1 MCVLKHSLANNNL
14 YIDFYSFISFKF
26 EFSLN
31 ENNMPQGFVPR
42 SAHSYRLGSTGSA
55 YQAPIT
61 PALKFQSVKLEKQPR
76 RRTHLSDND
85 FLEAF
90 SNKQPNVKFQQPPQ
104 TPDFADCKVLNKYL
118 TTKSAGPR
126 HSPTNEDGEQ
136 ERMLLAAQR
145 RLSYHN
151 YKTAALNDSQI
162 SQHLKYPSH
171 RRSVCVDNRVDV
183 DDNTD
188 GLVLDVDLEYGDDDI
203 FADEEEEVVL
213 QPKYINPIQQQQPDS
228 SQPNAYN
235 NQISP
240 DTSSSPSA
248 CSSSSI
254 VSTSSDGCNQLPTK
268 ANSKSNGVEF
278 ISESLSSGK
287 SILSSVSSGSMNTSI
302 HGKPPHVPSTPKSPK
317 SYDSKQGNI
326 FNFNNM
332 PQGKNSK
339 QKKQGLKI
347 K

>member
-1 MCVLKHSLANNNL
+1 MS
-14 YIDFYSFISFKF
+14 
-26 EFSLN
+26 
-31 ENNMPQGFVPR
+31 QGCVPR

-55 YQAPIT
+55 YQAPIN

-90 SNKQPNVKFQQPPQ
+90 SNKQSNVKSQQPPQ
-104 TPDFADCKVLNKYL
+104 TPDFADCQVLNKHL
-118 TTKSAGPR
+118 TTKSVGPR
-126 HSPTNEDGEQ
+126 HSLANEAEEQ
-136 ERMLLAAQR
+136 ERMLSAAQR

-171 RRSVCVDNRVDV
+171 RRSVCVDNGVDV
-183 DDNTD
+183 DENTD
-188 GLVLDVDLEYGDDDI
+188 GLVLDVDLEYGDDDL
-203 FADEEEEVVL
+203 FADEEEEIVL
-213 QPKYINPIQQQQPDS
+213 QPKYINPTQQQPDS
-228 SQPNAYN
+228 SQANAYS

-268 ANSKSNGVEF
+268 AKSNGVEF

-317 SYDSKQGNI
+317 SYDSKQGNV
-326 FNFNNM
+326 FNFNNI
-332 PQGKNSK
+332 PQGKN
-339 QKKQGLKI
+339 LK
-347 K
+347 